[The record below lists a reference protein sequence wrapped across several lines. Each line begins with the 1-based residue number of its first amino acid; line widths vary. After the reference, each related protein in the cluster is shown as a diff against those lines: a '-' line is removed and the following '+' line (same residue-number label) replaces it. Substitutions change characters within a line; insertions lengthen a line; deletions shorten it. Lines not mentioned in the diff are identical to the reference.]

1 VKHWSQF
8 FGWLLDHEVI
18 TTNPCTH
25 LDRSMEPRE
34 KESIRP
40 EWIDQMVQ
48 SCRTIAERYWLR
60 LMQWTGCRLR
70 EGLSLRAR
78 DFDLV
83 KNRILIQESK
93 NNRVRVN
100 PIYPAIA
107 DYIAEL
113 LRGLGPDERVLS
125 RITEHN
131 CYDWIYEL
139 QDRVG
144 VPRWSP
150 PYNSFRA
157 TRANQLASDPS
168 ITPQQ
173 AGLLLGHSPTVARRN
188 YLSVEDSLLER
199 LAS

>member
-1 VKHWSQF
+1 MCSSDLVQQ
-8 FGWLLDHEVI
+8 DVI
-18 TTNPCTH
+18 ATNPCAK
-25 LDRSMEPRE
+25 LDRSIEPRE
-34 KESIRP
+34 KDLIRV
-40 EWIDQMVQ
+40 EWLDQMVQ
-48 SCRTIAERYWLR
+48 SCSTIEERYWLR

-107 DYIAEL
+107 GYVAEL
-113 LRGLGPDERVLS
+113 LRRLGPDDRVLA

-139 QDRVG
+139 QERVG

-150 PYNSFRA
+150 PYNAFRA
-157 TRANQLASDPS
+157 TRANQLASDPT

-173 AGLLLGHSPTVARRN
+173 AGLLLGHSPMVARRN

-199 LAS
+199 PAS